1 MRWIDE
7 VLELA
12 LTEMP
17 APLKDAGNQDDN
29 KAGEKSTSASKSKKT
44 ETTMRH

>member
-17 APLKDAGNQDDN
+17 VPLKDADN
-29 KAGEKSTSASKSKKT
+29 KTEEKSTSASKSKKA